1 MENLKRLRTS
11 CNLTQKEMADKL
23 GMNQQTYANYETGR
37 REPDFDTLKEI
48 ASYFNVSIDFLLDI
62 DDKFIKN
69 ENHENFSINFETAI
83 QLCRR
88 NYYEFVT
95 ELYKYIKNNQQFII
109 RYETLEQTYSKIFS
123 WITGESIPSF
133 FEQRIIE
140 DILDYHIDLMS
151 DNLLYKLN
159 KRLPKSCDT

>member
-1 MENLKRLRTS
+1 MKMENLKRLRTS

-69 ENHENFSINFETAI
+69 ENHENFS
-83 QLCRR
+83 
-88 NYYEFVT
+88 
-95 ELYKYIKNNQQFII
+95 
-109 RYETLEQTYSKIFS
+109 
-123 WITGESIPSF
+123 
-133 FEQRIIE
+133 
-140 DILDYHIDLMS
+140 
-151 DNLLYKLN
+151 
-159 KRLPKSCDT
+159 